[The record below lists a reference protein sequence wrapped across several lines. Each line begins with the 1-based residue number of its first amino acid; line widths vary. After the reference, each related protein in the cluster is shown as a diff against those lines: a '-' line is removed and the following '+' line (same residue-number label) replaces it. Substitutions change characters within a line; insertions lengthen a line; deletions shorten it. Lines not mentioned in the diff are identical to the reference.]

1 MWSVPV
7 GMSFVFYMSGCLV
20 VKAVMKL
27 NIAGKEG
34 SGLSNPFSER
44 YLSLL
49 LLGVRAVSR

>member
-1 MWSVPV
+1 
-7 GMSFVFYMSGCLV
+7 MSGCLV